1 MHANINALGNE
12 LKPSSKRITRRSI
25 IMGRFKWSSGRD
37 RKRVRGIYKP
47 HGSVYDLWAE
57 CLKLCMREDCAKWIS
72 GILAAV
78 KRAGTFKI
86 NTLARYRPRVVL
98 QSARESL
105 AASARRVIE
114 FRGSSRLRWSMRGR
128 SETLLDSY

>member
-1 MHANINALGNE
+1 
-12 LKPSSKRITRRSI
+12 
-25 IMGRFKWSSGRD
+25 MGRFKRSSRRD

-57 CLKLCMREDCAKWIS
+57 CLKLCTREDCAKWIS

-114 FRGSSRLRWSMRGR
+114 FRGSSEYGVCVAEAKRF
-128 SETLLDSY
+128 